1 MDTEQE
7 IEKMAETLAIFTNS
21 WQNMFTQTLLIFRDI
36 DGHMLSE

>member
-21 WQNMFTQTLLIFRDI
+21 WQKYVYSNIIDI
-36 DGHMLSE
+36 